1 MREVAATEAKARFA
15 ELLRAIEFGE
25 TVAITRR
32 GRTVAH
38 ISPPHDDR
46 QRAEQAAAEKFRTWR
61 AHRPRA
67 GITTDEILD
76 LIRDGRRW

>member
-1 MREVAATEAKARFA
+1 MREVAATEAKARLA
-15 ELLRAIEFGE
+15 ELLRAVELGE

-46 QRAEQAAAEKFRTWR
+46 QRTEQAAAEKFRAWR
-61 AHRPRA
+61 ARRPRA
-67 GITTDEILD
+67 GITTEDILD
-76 LIRDGRRW
+76 LIREGRRW